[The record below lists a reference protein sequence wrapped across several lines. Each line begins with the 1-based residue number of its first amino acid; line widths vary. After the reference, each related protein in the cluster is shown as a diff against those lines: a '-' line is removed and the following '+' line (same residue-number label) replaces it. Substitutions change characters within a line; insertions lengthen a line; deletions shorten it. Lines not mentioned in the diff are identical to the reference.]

1 MTENTGPED
10 LEALFDSIV
19 AANREA
25 QSRAKGVPA
34 AAPGRD
40 NPPRAAAGARPDLS
54 PPVPSPDEAPA
65 WTMPAG
71 APPLRGAPVVAV
83 HSGIVADRG
92 QAAPSSPPRV
102 LEAQSVDVINQIGHM
117 TRTLHDALREL
128 GLNKKI
134 EKAAS
139 FIPDARDRL
148 NYVAT
153 LTQQAAERVLNAT
166 EAAQPLVEKMEVE
179 AHRLSGQW
187 QMLLDKKLDAE
198 QFKDLAMQTQAFLS
212 EVPKQTKATHAY
224 LMEIMMAQDFQ
235 DLTGQVIKK
244 IIDVTENMEQQL
256 LALLVENA
264 PAKVKSELNSGLL
277 NGPVFNPNGRKD
289 VAGSQSRVDDLLENL
304 GF

>member
-1 MTENTGPED
+1 MTANIPAED
-10 LEALFDSIV
+10 SEELEALFDSIL
-19 AANREA
+19 AAKREA
-25 QSRAKGVPA
+25 DARTDSAGEGFN
-34 AAPGRD
+34 APLLRSG
-40 NPPRAAAGARPDLS
+40 LS
-54 PPVPSPDEAPA
+54 
-65 WTMPAG
+65 
-71 APPLRGAPVVAV
+71 
-83 HSGIVADRG
+83 ADREQSIPPSQPPALPG
-92 QAAPSSPPRV
+92 QSS
-102 LEAQSVDVINQIGHM
+102 DVINQIGLV

-139 FIPDARDRL
+139 SIPDARDRL

-187 QMLLDKKLDAE
+187 QMLFEKQLDAE
-198 QFKDLAMQTQAFLS
+198 QFKDLAMQTHAFLHD
-212 EVPKQTKATHAY
+212 VPKQTKATHAY

-244 IIDVTENMEQQL
+244 IIDVTENVEQQL
-256 LALLVENA
+256 LALLLENA
-264 PAKVKSELNSGLL
+264 PAKVKVDLNPGLP
-277 NGPVFNPNGRKD
+277 NGPVVNPDGRKD
-289 VAGSQSRVDDLLENL
+289 VVNSQSRVDDLLEDL